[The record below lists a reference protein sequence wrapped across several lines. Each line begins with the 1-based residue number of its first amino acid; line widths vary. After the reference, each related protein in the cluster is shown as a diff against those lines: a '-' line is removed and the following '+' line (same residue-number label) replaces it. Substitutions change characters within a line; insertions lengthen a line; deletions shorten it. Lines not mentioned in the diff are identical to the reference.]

1 MVLEEDIASSKV
13 PAGEF
18 NSSDLEVGGV
28 VVYRDR
34 AEVKRLIR
42 VSVKKGEND
51 VVVNQ
56 LPSVVDP
63 KSLRVEGEGDAIIT
77 DVIYQ
82 SKTNYDEKTKGDK
95 KQYDKLQDEI
105 KELVEKEKFL
115 TFKLEVINKQRTIL
129 NKFAEQICKFSDS
142 SKEEKADMS
151 EILKSGSVDGVMGF
165 LTAYQDKM
173 SHLDEQWRVYD
184 REKSTLTEQLN
195 VLRKNAQDLN
205 PTTVK
210 DAKTNRCVC
219 ISLEAAS
226 DTDVVLALSY
236 VVSNASWTPQYDLR
250 VFSNDK
256 TMKVLYYGL
265 IKQSTGEDWLDAKLS
280 LSTANPSI
288 GGSVPELDV
297 QLLKFKQPVTIM
309 PKRNMRR
316 GYNERSK
323 NTSYMTTIGFEDIGL
338 ECLAMDDDGGGEDAL
353 RGLAQPVEITT
364 TQVETN
370 WTSVAFNI
378 PRMATIPSDN
388 TEHKVTVALVDLKP
402 EFEYAIIPRMSSHT
416 YLQAVVKNTSSY
428 ALLSGPANVFLDNN
442 FVAKS
447 SLKDVSPSEEFHC
460 SLGVDPSIRLTTI
473 PVKVLRGQSGLIS
486 KSVTVGYRHMFE
498 VKNTKQEQVKV
509 TLSEQLP
516 LSTDERIKVH
526 LNDPDVRKVNTP
538 VNLPFGTVT
547 LNSSNNLDWVVNI
560 PTNTTQPITL
570 TYSVEYPPGHVVQGL
585 PKN

>member
-1 MVLEEDIASSKV
+1 MVLEENKTSSKAPV
-13 PAGEF
+13 GEF

-115 TFKLEVINKQRTIL
+115 TFKLEVITKQRTIL
-129 NKFAEQICKFSDS
+129 NKFAEQICQFSDS

-173 SHLDEQWRVYD
+173 SHLDEQWRMYD
-184 REKSTLTEQLN
+184 HEKTTLTEQLN

-288 GGSVPELDV
+288 GGSVPELGV
-297 QLLKFKQPVTIM
+297 QLLKFKQPVVVSKYKSASAKAHYDYDRLMPLSCADEYEPTIEDCYY
-309 PKRNMRR
+309 
-316 GYNERSK
+316 GGIEA
-323 NTSYMTTIGFEDIGL
+323 SY
-338 ECLAMDDDGGGEDAL
+338 
-353 RGLAQPVEITT
+353 QPAPIEITT

-388 TEHKVTVALVDLKP
+388 TEHKVTVALIDLKP

-526 LNDPDVRKVNTP
+526 LSDPDVRKVNTP